1 MRVLKM
7 TSVVS
12 GALGVWLVAGQ
23 AWAQTP
29 PAGGAAQKTPPA
41 TPPATAAPA
50 AQAPRPFPEGAKI
63 AFISLQFVASTSEQ
77 GKTATAR
84 IQEFTKKKQ
93 AELGEKQKAVE
104 ALRSKLLQGGGV
116 MSDQARAQMEKE
128 VEKLGR
134 ELQFAQQD
142 AQSEQQEL
150 TNELQNEFQ
159 TKLVPVID
167 EVAKERGLHAVLSA
181 EELVWADTGL
191 DLSAEIIKRLDA
203 ASKTPAAPAKK

>member
-7 TSVVS
+7 TSVVT

-29 PAGGAAQKTPPA
+29 PAGGAAKTPPA

-50 AQAPRPFPEGAKI
+50 PQAPRPFPEGAKI
-63 AFISLQFVASTSEQ
+63 AFISLQFVASNSEQ

-159 TKLVPVID
+159 TKLVPIID

-191 DLSAEIIKRLDA
+191 DLSAEVIKRLDA